1 MVGKQHIARG
11 VAVTMLHAVET
22 TVAALTANDLD
33 VAAVELARLYARQLD
48 GAAAARRAAD
58 KALAAA
64 WASDDLALVEQVSAL
79 RAKLGER
86 ACIDRIGAR
95 LHALLESLQATPKAR
110 AGVKALPSQTGT
122 LHRLRAAK

>member
-1 MVGKQHIARG
+1 M
-11 VAVTMLHAVET
+11 TMLQAVDA
-22 TVAALTANDLD
+22 TVNALTANDLD

-48 GAAAARRAAD
+48 QTAATRRAAD
-58 KALAAA
+58 KALTTA
-64 WASDDLALVEQVSAL
+64 WASGDEALIEQVSAL

-86 ACIDRIGAR
+86 ACVDRIGAR

-110 AGVKALPSQTGT
+110 AGTKALPSQTGT